1 MFICVILIF
10 CVCRRGDMKERGVR
24 DEKALFSYYGVKNAR
39 RKCKVIAFTVSK
51 LCFQGVKA
59 MLLPRE
65 VIAFIRQNDSFC
77 IVKETSC

>member
-1 MFICVILIF
+1 MKKHFFIYC
-10 CVCRRGDMKERGVR
+10 
-24 DEKALFSYYGVKNAR
+24 GVKNAL

-65 VIAFIRQNDSFC
+65 VIAFIRRNDSFC
-77 IVKETSC
+77 IVNKTSC

>member
-1 MFICVILIF
+1 
-10 CVCRRGDMKERGVR
+10 MK
-24 DEKALFSYYGVKNAR
+24 KHFFSYCGVKNAL

-65 VIAFIRQNDSFC
+65 MIAFIGQSDSFR
-77 IVKETSC
+77 IVKETSCWVAKNVNS